1 LGSSFRISPSHAWE
15 HTSLYIV
22 HIQSAPNWAHTL
34 SHPMAVG
41 TTMVKR
47 NVQKCSS
54 GFAAQISLV
63 SIAVFFTN
71 FFVLRLVWTYPSSM
85 AGGTQV
91 QVEFLLVLW
100 FVVFA
105 HFLDASRSRATEPTT
120 DTKKRVAKKRVI
132 DKLAPDGRRQVGSAV
147 PTADGAPLV
156 KQHLCHGS
164 STDTADPSGQEARRQ
179 RSDLHITS
187 CTLAV
192 GVPCKTSRVLEVM
205 HSCIRLAHG
214 EAAVK
219 LFDQMLQTGPP
230 PNAHLI
236 GKAVSHRFFT
246 LVGETLDHKRIQED
260 GVRLLEL
267 IRAHGIAPSPA
278 TQNRL
283 LEAWRNQLPEVV
295 LEYFIE
301 MKGAGISLSRWA
313 YRYIVVAHERSDPAF
328 ALKIYSEMEV
338 LGIQLDRAAYNAVL
352 GARFQLGMLDEAE
365 ELFQQM
371 VYSSL
376 VPNEK
381 TYGIMIKA
389 RAASNHHEE
398 AIALFEK
405 MQEQGFEP
413 DRYAYHHAIRSGII
427 LQRVEYA
434 VDLYNG
440 MVQKKVPPLTNTV
453 SLLSGAC
460 HSAGWH
466 ALAAELATHLAHAK
480 AAETAHGARA
490 LARDP
495 AKSAGYIPRAPQRR
509 CVA

>member
-1 LGSSFRISPSHAWE
+1 
-15 HTSLYIV
+15 
-22 HIQSAPNWAHTL
+22 
-34 SHPMAVG
+34 
-41 TTMVKR
+41 
-47 NVQKCSS
+47 
-54 GFAAQISLV
+54 
-63 SIAVFFTN
+63 
-71 FFVLRLVWTYPSSM
+71 
-85 AGGTQV
+85 
-91 QVEFLLVLW
+91 
-100 FVVFA
+100 
-105 HFLDASRSRATEPTT
+105 
-120 DTKKRVAKKRVI
+120 
-132 DKLAPDGRRQVGSAV
+132 
-147 PTADGAPLV
+147 
-156 KQHLCHGS
+156 
-164 STDTADPSGQEARRQ
+164 
-179 RSDLHITS
+179 
-187 CTLAV
+187 
-192 GVPCKTSRVLEVM
+192 
-205 HSCIRLAHG
+205 
-214 EAAVK
+214 
-219 LFDQMLQTGPP
+219 
-230 PNAHLI
+230 
-236 GKAVSHRFFT
+236 
-246 LVGETLDHKRIQED
+246 
-260 GVRLLEL
+260 
-267 IRAHGIAPSPA
+267 
-278 TQNRL
+278 
-283 LEAWRNQLPEVV
+283 
-295 LEYFIE
+295 

>member
-1 LGSSFRISPSHAWE
+1 MQDNCSP
-15 HTSLYIV
+15 
-22 HIQSAPNWAHTL
+22 
-34 SHPMAVG
+34 
-41 TTMVKR
+41 
-47 NVQKCSS
+47 
-54 GFAAQISLV
+54 
-63 SIAVFFTN
+63 VFFQIE
-71 FFVLRLVWTYPSSM
+71 FRLSVSKR
-85 AGGTQV
+85 
-91 QVEFLLVLW
+91 
-100 FVVFA
+100 
-105 HFLDASRSRATEPTT
+105 ASRPRHNHHFTSP
-120 DTKKRVAKKRVI
+120 
-132 DKLAPDGRRQVGSAV
+132 
-147 PTADGAPLV
+147 PTA
-156 KQHLCHGS
+156 
-164 STDTADPSGQEARRQ
+164 
-179 RSDLHITS
+179 
-187 CTLAV
+187 
-192 GVPCKTSRVLEVM
+192 SR
-205 HSCIRLAHG
+205 
-214 EAAVK
+214 
-219 LFDQMLQTGPP
+219 T
-230 PNAHLI
+230 
-236 GKAVSHRFFT
+236 
-246 LVGETLDHKRIQED
+246 
-260 GVRLLEL
+260 
-267 IRAHGIAPSPA
+267 HGIAPSPA

-295 LEYFIE
+295 LKYFIE